1 MCCCL
6 TGMLLI
12 PRIINQLHALRICTL
27 LGLVFSVMIILASGW
42 VQLLGHTTDLSI
54 WFVVLLGL
62 PNSLIWAGIWPL
74 AMDGLGRFTK
84 LGASVLIMMLCGNAI
99 MPDRKSTRLNSSH

>member
-1 MCCCL
+1 
-6 TGMLLI
+6 
-12 PRIINQLHALRICTL
+12 
-27 LGLVFSVMIILASGW
+27 MIILASGW

-99 MPDRKSTRLNSSH
+99 MPLVSGHFADMFDVRTRSEERRVGQECVSTCRSRW